1 VFSSLGKTNK
11 GPRVYRNIGAAI

>member
-11 GPRVYRNIGAAI
+11 RPQVYRNIGAAI